1 MTRSTGQIQ
10 DLLTDKSRDDI
21 VDRTKWGIFDAQ
33 YAEWTDNVEWNVFGA
48 NDFEEWT
55 VIQDDDIVILE
66 DVEALWQ
73 GIVGCLHTPQG
84 YIDGVTLD
92 NYGSKLLSLRGMNLS
107 YEIGELAKVY
117 IRETIPQFQGYVIDF
132 PKIEVKL
139 PKKSLHERFTMEIYI
154 EVNSVFGYFSRTT
167 YI

>member
-1 MTRSTGQIQ
+1 MMSMSRAVGQIQ
-10 DLLTDKSRDDI
+10 DLLTDKSREDI
-21 VDRTKWGIFDAQ
+21 YI
-33 YAEWTDNVEWNVFGA
+33 EGA

-55 VIQDDDIVILE
+55 VIDNDDIIILE

-84 YIDGVTLD
+84 YIDGVTLE

-107 YEIGELAKVY
+107 YEIAELAKVY
-117 IRETIPQFQGYVIDF
+117 IRDTIPQYQGYVLSF
-132 PKIEVKL
+132 PKIEVTL
-139 PKKSLHERFTMEIYI
+139 PKKSLHERYNMKIYI
-154 EVNSVFGYFSRTT
+154 EVNSVFGSFARTT

>member
-1 MTRSTGQIQ
+1 MVRPTGQIQ
-10 DLLTDKSRDDI
+10 DLLTDKSRSDI
-21 VDRTKWGIFDAQ
+21 VN
-33 YAEWTDNVEWNVFGA
+33 NVEWNVYGA

-55 VIQDDDIVILE
+55 VMEDAEIPLDSDKYTIDNDIVLLE

-84 YIDGVTLD
+84 YIDGVTLE

-107 YEIGELAKVY
+107 YEIAELAKVY
-117 IRETIPQFQGYVIDF
+117 IRDTIPQYQGYVYDF
-132 PKIEVKL
+132 PKIEVTL
-139 PKKSLHERFTMEIYI
+139 PKKSLHQRFTMKIYI
-154 EVNSVFGYFSRTT
+154 EVNSVFGRFSRTT

>member
-1 MTRSTGQIQ
+1 MVRPLGDIQ

-21 VDRTKWGIFDAQ
+21 YI
-33 YAEWTDNVEWNVFGA
+33 EGA

-55 VIQDDDIVILE
+55 VIENDDIVILE

-73 GIVGCLHTPQG
+73 GIVGCLHTPKG

-107 YEIGELAKVY
+107 YEIAELAKVY
-117 IRETIPQFQGYVIDF
+117 IRETIPQYQGYVFDF
-132 PKIEVKL
+132 PKIEVTL
-139 PKKSLHERFTMEIYI
+139 PKKDVHSRFTMKIYI
-154 EVNSVFGYFSRTT
+154 EVDSVFGSFSRVT

>member
-1 MTRSTGQIQ
+1 MVRPLGDIQ

-21 VDRTKWGIFDAQ
+21 
-33 YAEWTDNVEWNVFGA
+33 YLEGA

-55 VIQDDDIVILE
+55 VIENDDIVILE

-73 GIVGCLHTPQG
+73 GIVGCLHTPKG

-107 YEIGELAKVY
+107 YEIAELAKVY
-117 IRETIPQFQGYVIDF
+117 IRETIPQYQGYVYDF
-132 PKIEVKL
+132 PKIEVTL
-139 PKKSLHERFTMEIYI
+139 PKKDIHSRFTMKIYI
-154 EVNSVFGYFSRTT
+154 EVDSVFGSFSRVT